1 MLTHGHL
8 GRCCPLWPLFM
19 ASLLVFDLKG
29 NDEDLSGNNRVTGG
43 AWGSDEASALNTALT
58 APAWTLL
65 IEMQPALWRPAL
77 EQGDTQGSGATK
89 PSQLTKAA
97 FFFFFLKFVLG

>member
-1 MLTHGHL
+1 MPANAHTRTSG
-8 GRCCPLWPLFM
+8 PLLSFM
-19 ASLLVFDLKG
+19 ASLYSLLVFDLKG

-43 AWGSDEASALNTALT
+43 AWGSDEASTLNTALT
-58 APAWTLL
+58 ASAWTLL
-65 IEMQPALWRPAL
+65 TEMQPALWSPAL

-97 FFFFFLKFVLG
+97 FFFFFLN